1 MDLTPGQRKAAFAG
15 IVVALIALGALIL
28 GPRLSSPAKPANGTR
43 AAASTHPSQPAA
55 PPPSPVATAAGS
67 GTASP
72 GTTSPGPASSVSG
85 PADIY
90 QWLPFSQAGLAK
102 AASVVRQFAADY
114 ATYSY
119 TQSPQAYVAPMKG
132 LVTDAVSAMLARS
145 FGTPGVSKEREND
158 KEVSVGSGTIT
169 ALRGF
174 GSSSITFLA
183 TISQKITGKQ
193 STRRA
198 STAYAI
204 TVTGAGTGWQVSDI
218 ELASAGNS

>member
-1 MDLTPGQRKAAFAG
+1 VDLSPGQRKAAFAA
-15 IVVALIALGALIL
+15 IVVALLALGAFLL
-28 GPRLSSPAKPANGTR
+28 VPRLSGARPAPAGGSPV
-43 AAASTHPSQPAA
+43 AASSHVPQPSATA
-55 PPPSPVATAAGS
+55 TASPLATAAG
-67 GTASP
+67 ASAAP
-72 GTTSPGPASSVSG
+72 SDGGPVN
-85 PADIY
+85 IY

-132 LVTDAVSAMLARS
+132 MITGGLSAVLARS
-145 FGTPGVSKEREND
+145 FATTGVAKARQD
-158 KEVSVGSGTIT
+158 QKEVAVGSGTIT

-174 GSSSITFLA
+174 GSSSLTFLV
-183 TISQKITGKQ
+183 TVSQKITSKQ
-193 STRRA
+193 GSRNA
-198 STAYAI
+198 STDYAI